1 MVGIRQTWWSILRHP
16 KGDEFGQETV
26 RLPALS
32 IRLKSWY
39 SIALMQEN
47 NETIIDSRIYEVSF
61 IFDNKLDEG
70 AALEK
75 GNAIKQSI
83 ATLGGSFISEEAPY
97 MRELAYE
104 MIRVQNNVNVRFNEG
119 YFGWIKFEAPSTGV
133 KSLEKT
139 LKDDEQ
145 VVRFLVVK
153 TVSENTVY
161 TKRAPVI
168 KAETIADI
176 PGVGTA
182 EISESIVVDNAVTED
197 VNIDTT
203 SGVEIPAISETAE
216 AIPEVPAVAEE
227 TK

>member
-1 MVGIRQTWWSILRHP
+1 
-16 KGDEFGQETV
+16 
-26 RLPALS
+26 
-32 IRLKSWY
+32 
-39 SIALMQEN
+39 MQEN
-47 NETIIDSRIYEVSF
+47 NETTIDSRIYEVSF

-104 MIRVQNNVNVRFNEG
+104 MIRVQNNVNIRFNEG
-119 YFGWIKFEAPSTGV
+119 YFGWIKFEAPTTDV
-133 KSLEKT
+133 KSLEKM

-153 TVSENTVY
+153 TVKENTVY

-176 PGVGTA
+176 SGVGTA
-182 EISESIVVDNAVTED
+182 EIMDATASDES

-203 SGVEIPAISETAE
+203 SGTEIPAVTAE
-216 AIPEVPAVAEE
+216 ETVVAEE